1 MEWHSWFPAARSSY
15 GLIAIPSSILFFY
28 TVDHALKGCTPPT
41 IISAKGPNHVWKWR
55 NMVVSWVHA
64 LLIGSWDILCFYY
77 YPSLMNNLVDH
88 VVPFT
93 YYMVAISTGYFLFDF
108 WEMVCQKRVLK
119 MWELS
124 LHHFAVL
131 STFIYN
137 ILTVKFIG
145 YTVIALLA
153 EVNSIF
159 LHTRKLMQMHKVSFV
174 SPVYRFNAV
183 LNLLT
188 FAGCRG
194 YCLFRITYGMYTESH
209 HMSFFYWTL
218 LCVSMC
224 IMNVLNPILFWI
236 LFRNDFLRTLVPGQL
251 SKSELNNFTDDRNN
265 IAYNNVSARFDGPM
279 TLSPLGPKLRN
290 NDLMIPELDL
300 T

>member
-1 MEWHSWFPAARSSY
+1 
-15 GLIAIPSSILFFY
+15 
-28 TVDHALKGCTPPT
+28 
-41 IISAKGPNHVWKWR
+41 
-55 NMVVSWVHA
+55 
-64 LLIGSWDILCFYY
+64 FYY

-93 YYMVAISTGYFLFDF
+93 YYMVAISTGRLSFLFLRLLGYFLFDF
-108 WEMVCQKRVLK
+108 WEMLCQRRVLK

-145 YTVIALLA
+145 YTVVALLA

-159 LHTRKLMQMHKVSFV
+159 LHTRKLMQMHKVSFI

-209 HMSFFYWTL
+209 HMSFFYRTL

-236 LFRNDFLRTLVPGQL
+236 LFRNDFLRTPA
-251 SKSELNNFTDDRNN
+251 KSELNNFIDGRDAV
-265 IAYNNVSARFDGPM
+265 AYNNISTRFDGPI
-279 TLSPLGPKLRN
+279 TLSPLGPKLHN